1 MWHYWSRSAVTP
13 TVFAQNLVEHGSL
26 DSIASN
32 LQRSTDSVGNWLSSV
47 SPTTWMIVG
56 VVFVVGLIVWSRR

>member
-1 MWHYWSRSAVTP
+1 MA

-26 DSIASN
+26 DAIVSN

-56 VVFVVGLIVWSRR
+56 VVVVLGVLVWSRR